1 MPHLLTIQATDL
13 KKMMHQLQ
21 LLEQKQSLFKI
32 EGWLPSQFLLLA
44 TQPNNQ
50 NESPKNRVKTILLHL
65 AGDYET
71 AAAKLSDKLDL
82 KTHLLFGETQYTLL
96 YLKMDALLKSYQPEK
111 TIHLKE
117 IKNCHTVADC
127 MNILETRIA

>member
-13 KKMMHQLQ
+13 KKMMYQLQ

-82 KTHLLFGETQYTLL
+82 KTHLLFGETQYTLF
-96 YLKMDALLKSYQPEK
+96 YLKMDALIKSYQPEK
-111 TIHLKE
+111 TISFKE

-127 MNILETRIA
+127 TTFIEAHL